1 MAFAPGPAG
10 PVHLAEA
17 GSGPPV
23 VLLHGLGGDIGFWA
37 AERADWQARFRLIL
51 IDSRGHGATPASP
64 GGHSIADLADDVAAV
79 LDAAGIAAAHVLGFS
94 MGGLVA
100 QSLAVRHPGRVDRLV
115 LASTYAVMN
124 PQARLFLDAVLD
136 TYERSQDP
144 AQMYRLIFPWL
155 FSVAFLAD
163 PAHDAWLPTDDA
175 DLDDQSLADWR
186 AAYLAQRRFDGRA
199 QLGRIAAP
207 TLVIGGGEDRL
218 VDPAGTSA
226 LADGVPGAELTVL
239 AGAGHLVN
247 VEQPAAFRAS
257 VETFLGGPG
266 ALPGQW
272 LTPPASRA
280 ASSSRAR

>member
-1 MAFAPGPAG
+1 MAFAPGLAG
-10 PVHLAEA
+10 PVHWAET
-17 GSGPPV
+17 GSGPPL

-37 AERADWQARFRLIL
+37 AERAAWAPRFRLIL
-51 IDSRGHGATPASP
+51 IDLRGHGATPASP
-64 GGHSIADLADDVAAV
+64 GGHSVADLAD
-79 LDAAGIAAAHVLGFS
+79 
-94 MGGLVA
+94 
-100 QSLAVRHPGRVDRLV
+100 
-115 LASTYAVMN
+115 AVMN

-163 PAHDAWLPTDDA
+163 PAHDAWLPDDDA

-207 TLVIGGGEDRL
+207 TLVIGGREDRL
-218 VDPAGTSA
+218 VDPADTSA
-226 LADGVPGAELTVL
+226 LADGVPGARLDLL

-257 VETFLGGPG
+257 VETFLGGPA

>member
-1 MAFAPGPAG
+1 MRKHSPAHW
-10 PVHLAEA
+10 VEA

-37 AERADWQARFRLIL
+37 AERVAWTARFRLIL
-51 IDSRGHGATPASP
+51 IDLRGHGATPASP
-64 GGHSIADLADDVAAV
+64 GGHSIDDLADDVVAV
-79 LDAAGIAAAHVLGFS
+79 LDAAGIEAAHVVGFS

-100 QSLAVRHPGRVDRLV
+100 QSLAVRHPGRVARLV

-155 FSVAFLAD
+155 FSVAFLTD
-163 PAHDAWLPTDDA
+163 PAHGALLAGGDV
-175 DLDDQSLADWR
+175 DLDGQSLADWR

-207 TLVIGGGEDRL
+207 ALVIAGREDRL
-218 VDPAGTSA
+218 VDLADARA
-226 LADGVPGAELTVL
+226 LADGVPGGELAVL
-239 AGAGHLVN
+239 TGAGHLVN
-247 VEQPAAFRAS
+247 VEQPDAFRAS
-257 VETFLGGPG
+257 VETFLPG
-266 ALPGQW
+266 
-272 LTPPASRA
+272 
-280 ASSSRAR
+280 

>member
-1 MAFAPGPAG
+1 MRKGN
-10 PVHLAEA
+10 PVHWVEA

-23 VLLHGLGGDIGFWA
+23 VLLHGLGGDTGFWA
-37 AERADWQARFRLIL
+37 AERVAWAARFRLIL
-51 IDSRGHGATPASP
+51 IDLRGHGATPASP
-64 GGHSIADLADDVAAV
+64 GGHSIDDLADDVVAV
-79 LDAAGIAAAHVLGFS
+79 LDAIGIEAAHVVGFS

-100 QSLAVRHPGRVDRLV
+100 QSLAVRHPGRVARLV

-163 PAHDAWLPTDDA
+163 PAHGALLAGSDA
-175 DLDDQSLADWR
+175 DLDDQSLAAWR

-207 TLVIGGGEDRL
+207 ALVIAGRDDRL
-218 VDPAGTSA
+218 VDLADARA
-226 LADGVPGAELTVL
+226 LADGVPGGELAVL

-247 VEQPAAFRAS
+247 VEQPDAFRAS
-257 VETFLGGPG
+257 VETFL
-266 ALPGQW
+266 AD
-272 LTPPASRA
+272 
-280 ASSSRAR
+280 